1 MSYFNQMALHPS
13 PRPGRKGIV
22 SETDAPAAPEHPSY
36 PMGRVRA
43 RFGVV
48 AQPGY
53 QPLPDVLL
61 FHQAELGI
69 TSEELNVL
77 LNLLAHWYE
86 PARMPFPR
94 ASIVAKR
101 MGVSDRS
108 VHRLL
113 TSLIGKGIIYRT
125 KRGADGVAY
134 DVTPLLLKLQPLAQK
149 RLAALSG
156 LQASAAA

>member
-1 MSYFNQMALHPS
+1 MVDVP
-13 PRPGRKGIV
+13 P
-22 SETDAPAAPEHPSY
+22 APAPALPQHPDY

-94 ASIVAKR
+94 ASIVAR
-101 MGVSDRS
+101 RIGVSDRS
-108 VHRLL
+108 VHRALA
-113 TSLIGKGIIYRT
+113 SLAGKGLISKV
-125 KRGADGVAY
+125 KRSEGGVAY
-134 DVTPLLLKLQPLAQK
+134 DVTPLLQRLQPFAQK
-149 RLAALSG
+149 RLAAQVG
-156 LQASAAA
+156 QQASVAA